1 MFVTCLFDCARMY
14 QFHYCVVCFFL
25 LQFDYYLISN
35 LLNSIFVSVPC
46 FVSCSCFVGYW
57 VSFCP
62 CLSLSH
68 FVLRHSAFVHL
79 LAAVKIRRNRFI
91 RNASK
96 CAIFPFILYCFWLQA
111 EFLVLLFF
119 SRTTHFRLFILWCKV
134 NYRFCFN
141 PHYSGSI
148 TPSSFC
154 LDYQQ

>member
-1 MFVTCLFDCARMY
+1 MLIRLCSHVSISLLCCLFFSSSIWLLSDFKFAEFDFRIGTVFRILFVFCGLLGL
-14 QFHYCVVCFFL
+14 FL
-25 LQFDYYLISN
+25 SLS
-35 LLNSIFVSVPC
+35 
-46 FVSCSCFVGYW
+46 
-57 VSFCP
+57 
-62 CLSLSH
+62 LSLSH